1 MKFLSRLLIPLGVVL
16 AALGAAGFH
25 DPAGVLER
33 GEERLAGEA
42 AETAERLQ
50 HLLAEMAEA
59 AGETAPPQEE
69 AAAWLQGLGWAPR
82 EGEDEAARLLRL
94 RATLAG
100 GLSEDRI
107 RELAGHYDLA
117 RGQARRL
124 ERLERELAR
133 VREARAAGDEE
144 SPGREPGAASLFAAG
159 LLLLAAGGFLARQQ
173 RLQPG
178 VSVSGRAAGELSDL
192 RSRLQQA
199 REALQALEEEA
210 AALPAGLLRERLDE
224 IQKGPFLEISDASE
238 DWMLRLGFAA
248 YARIWDGFASAERL
262 TARAWSMA
270 TDGFPGEAF
279 RELPR
284 ARAALERSL
293 AALAEVEA
301 GIRG

>member
-1 MKFLSRLLIPLGVVL
+1 MKLLTRFLIPLGVVL

-25 DPAGVLER
+25 DPAGVLDR
-33 GEERLAGEA
+33 GEERLAGET
-42 AETAERLQ
+42 AETTERLL

-59 AGETAPPQEE
+59 AGEVVPPRQE
-69 AAAWLQGLGWAPR
+69 AAVWLQGLGWALR
-82 EGEDEAARLLRL
+82 EGEDESARLLRL
-94 RATLAG
+94 RETLAG

-107 RELAGHYDLA
+107 RELAGHFDLA
-117 RGQARRL
+117 VAQARRL

-133 VREARAAGDEE
+133 IREARAVGGEEAG
-144 SPGREPGAASLFAAG
+144 GREPGASSLFVIG
-159 LLLLAAGGFLARQQ
+159 LLLLGAGGFLARQQ
-173 RLQPG
+173 RLQAG

-192 RSRLQQA
+192 RSRLEQA
-199 REALQALEEEA
+199 REALEALELEA
-210 AALPAGLLRERLDE
+210 HPLEAGPLRERLDE

-301 GIRG
+301 GVRG